1 MNLEH
6 RFKVLQ
12 KRKNNDPIIWT
23 SPYKFVR
30 PCQTCHKNF
39 QRDNSLFQ
47 YIALLEMANT
57 RQIRWHLIM
66 DIVCLVVL
74 GIADML
80 FHVIPIKPSHRG
92 FFCDDKSLQKP
103 FQKETI
109 PTWLTIIVGFFVT
122 IPVVR
127 KKA

>member
-1 MNLEH
+1 
-6 RFKVLQ
+6 
-12 KRKNNDPIIWT
+12 
-23 SPYKFVR
+23 
-30 PCQTCHKNF
+30 
-39 QRDNSLFQ
+39 
-47 YIALLEMANT
+47 
-57 RQIRWHLIM
+57 
-66 DIVCLVVL
+66 
-74 GIADML
+74 ML

-127 KKA
+127 ELKFIYLDLRSIGFLFAYWRGFT

>member
-1 MNLEH
+1 
-6 RFKVLQ
+6 
-12 KRKNNDPIIWT
+12 
-23 SPYKFVR
+23 
-30 PCQTCHKNF
+30 
-39 QRDNSLFQ
+39 
-47 YIALLEMANT
+47 MANT
-57 RQIRWHLIM
+57 REIRWHLIM

-109 PTWLTIIVGFFVT
+109 ATWLTIIVGFFVT

-127 KKA
+127 KIQFILAQLDLRSIDFLFA